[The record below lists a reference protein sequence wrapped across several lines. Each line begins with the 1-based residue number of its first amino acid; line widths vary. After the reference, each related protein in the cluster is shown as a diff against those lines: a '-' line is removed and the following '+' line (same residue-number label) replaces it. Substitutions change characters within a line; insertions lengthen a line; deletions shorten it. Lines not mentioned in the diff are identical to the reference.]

1 MLTNFLGMTRSEECR
16 TVVSVL
22 LAVPCSL
29 GALDHEVQEPGVI
42 LMADDE
48 GVRISGFSGAKR
60 YEFVGEAVENRMV
73 LNFDVDLHPFGPLLE
88 VLDGVDELLHLA
100 GGTLSD
106 ESSSDH
112 ADDVRLTP
120 VFHREDQAQGAGRM
134 SGNENRSDAL
144 VAESDGHALEGV
156 HITLGQ
162 RHRRGGIPT
171 RGRWARN
178 IYEIPIGCGHVEVCA
193 VMLLEI
199 GGAAE
204 MVFVPLGHDNN
215 LDIGGV
221 QAAALLS

>member
-1 MLTNFLGMTRSEECR
+1 MLANFLGMTGSEECR
-16 TVVSVL
+16 TVVSVI
-22 LAVPCSL
+22 LAVPCIL

-42 LMADDE
+42 LLADDE
-48 GVRISGFSGAKR
+48 GVRISRFSGAKR

-88 VLDGVDELLHLA
+88 VLDGVDELLHVA
-100 GGTLSD
+100 GGALSD

-112 ADDVRLTP
+112 ADDVRLTS

-162 RHRRGGIPT
+162 RHGRGGISA
-171 RGRWARN
+171 RGRGPSN
-178 IYEIPIGCGHVEVCA
+178 NYEIPIGSGHAEVSA
-193 VMLLEI
+193 VMLSEI
-199 GGAAE
+199 RVAAGV
-204 MVFVPLGHDNN
+204 VF
-215 LDIGGV
+215 
-221 QAAALLS
+221 